1 MSKMDQEPA
10 HKVSAAIERP
20 GALEPT
26 AGFSAYVQERLGY
39 YVYLLSDPQDKRI
52 FYVGKGKGNRIFA
65 HAKDALDDEHESD
78 KLERIREIRN
88 SGHQVGHELLRF
100 GLTEKTAFDVEAS
113 AIQLLG
119 LHDLTNLVDG
129 HHVSSTGRMSVD
141 VAISLI
147 DAPPADDITEPV
159 LLIRIPKLWY
169 PSMPADELFDA
180 THGWWRIGERGRTK
194 AQYAFCVVKGV
205 IREVYRIDVWRQ
217 RREGDRGWEEDIG
230 KSPRWGFSGEVAHSL
245 AHYRNRSVRHL
256 YRQGD
261 ANPIRYV
268 NCD

>member
-39 YVYLLSDPQDKRI
+39 YVYLLSDLSKKRI

-113 AIQLLG
+113 AIHILG

-159 LLIRIPKLWY
+159 LLIQDSKALVPVNACGRVPRRH
-169 PSMPADELFDA
+169 PRMVAD
-180 THGWWRIGERGRTK
+180 R
-194 AQYAFCVVKGV
+194 
-205 IREVYRIDVWRQ
+205 
-217 RREGDRGWEEDIG
+217 
-230 KSPRWGFSGEVAHSL
+230 
-245 AHYRNRSVRHL
+245 
-256 YRQGD
+256 
-261 ANPIRYV
+261 
-268 NCD
+268 

>member
-100 GLTEKTAFDVEAS
+100 GLTEKTAFDMEVLSDPAS
-113 AIQLLG
+113 WTAL
-119 LHDLTNLVDG
+119 
-129 HHVSSTGRMSVD
+129 
-141 VAISLI
+141 
-147 DAPPADDITEPV
+147 TEPTWSTATTYLV
-159 LLIRIPKLWY
+159 PGGCR
-169 PSMPADELFDA
+169 SM
-180 THGWWRIGERGRTK
+180 WRSASLTL
-194 AQYAFCVVKGV
+194 
-205 IREVYRIDVWRQ
+205 
-217 RREGDRGWEEDIG
+217 
-230 KSPRWGFSGEVAHSL
+230 PRLTTSL
-245 AHYRNRSVRHL
+245 NR
-256 YRQGD
+256 Y
-261 ANPIRYV
+261 
-268 NCD
+268 C